1 MKENS
6 FFKQFMVIGGGTFIN
21 LVIGLFS
28 TPLITR
34 IVAPEE
40 YGQFSIFTMYR
51 NIAMMVLCVG
61 LDQALIRYYYEQVN
75 IKYRKKLLYRCLVLP
90 IIATVLVSTIIIG
103 LCWLNLIQFEFDL
116 TVMIILCI
124 YVLTDIIY
132 RFSQLIIR
140 LEKKVKLYS
149 LLQIIQKLAYI
160 VIVLVLCYFIHSE
173 YLKILAFGTMAASM
187 ICMIISILAQKN
199 MWDFREV
206 NNREYPIPM
215 KKLLRYSAPFI
226 LSMGITT
233 LFQAVDKIFLN
244 WFGTYTEVGIY
255 ASTMSLVH
263 IFAIIQTAFNTL
275 WAPTSVEHYEK
286 NPNDTNF
293 HQHANQVITV
303 VMFFAGISLIL
314 VKDVFTILLG
324 EKYRQAAYILPFLIF
339 NPIMHT
345 ISETTVAGLVF
356 KKKSNLQV
364 VVALFSCVTN
374 IVGNAILVPKLGC
387 QGAAISTGIS
397 YIVFYYMR
405 TLLGIKQY
413 YVDFKLKKFTALTI
427 IVSMYAMYNT
437 FIPFN
442 IGSLIGYIICCAVMY
457 GMYKDVIHWC
467 IEYVLNMIKN
477 RKLTLENSIN

>member
-1 MKENS
+1 MKNNN
-6 FFKQFMVIGGGTFIN
+6 FFKQFMIIGAGTFIN
-21 LVIGLFS
+21 LVLGIFS

-51 NIAMMVLCVG
+51 NIAMMVLCIG
-61 LDQALIRYYYEQVN
+61 LDQALIRYYYEHED
-75 IKYRKKLLYRCLVLP
+75 IKYRKNLLYHCLILP
-90 IIATVLVSTIIIG
+90 IIVTVLVSTIIIG
-103 LCWLNLIQFEFDL
+103 LYWLNLIQFEFDL

-149 LLQIIQKLAYI
+149 LLQIIQKFSYI
-160 VIVLVLCYFIHSE
+160 IIVLILCYFIQSK
-173 YLKILAFGTMAASM
+173 YLKILAFGTMASSM
-187 ICMIISILAQKN
+187 ICMIISILTQKN
-199 MWDFREV
+199 MWDFRDV
-206 NNREYPIPM
+206 NNSEDSIPM
-215 KKLLRYSAPFI
+215 RKLLYYAFPFI

-233 LFQAVDKIFLN
+233 VFQATDKIFLN

-255 ASTMSLVH
+255 ASTMSLVN

-293 HQHANQVITV
+293 HQHANQVITI
-303 VMFFAGISLIL
+303 VMFFVGISLIL
-314 VKDVFTILLG
+314 MKDVFTIILG
-324 EKYRQAAYILPFLIF
+324 EEYRQAAYILPFLIF

-356 KKKSNLQV
+356 KNKSNLQV
-364 VVALFSCVTN
+364 VVALFACLTN
-374 IVGNAILVPKLGC
+374 IAGNAILVPKLGC

-413 YVDFKLKKFTALTI
+413 YVDFKLKKFTILTI
-427 IVSMYAMYNT
+427 IVSIYALYNT

-442 IGSLIGYIICCAVMY
+442 IGSIIGYIICCAVMY

-467 IEYVLNMIKN
+467 IEYVLNIIKN
-477 RKLTLENSIN
+477 RKLTLENITN